1 MTNLLIA
8 TWNVNSIRARLPIIL
23 AWLKKKNPD
32 ILLLQELK
40 ARDNDIPKEEIED
53 LNYNIIAK
61 GQKSYNG
68 VAILSK
74 FPVSDIKYT
83 LPNFE
88 EDEQARYIEGWVNIE
103 NKGLRVASIYAPN
116 GNPIRSDKF
125 TYKTT
130 WLEKFFLHAKSL
142 LEYEEKTILGGDFN
156 ICPSSIDAADEN
168 LILDDAIYQKEP
180 RNIYRKIINSGYFDC
195 YRSFHQSSPGF
206 TYWDYGQA
214 FNNNIG
220 VRIDHFLM
228 SSYAIDICNN
238 VYVDKDPRSLPKP
251 SDHTPLCANIDL

>member
-23 AWLKKKNPD
+23 AWLKEKNPD

-40 ARDNDIPKEEIED
+40 ARDNDIPKEAIED

-88 EDEQARYIEGWVNIE
+88 EDEQARYIEGWINIE

-116 GNPIRSDKF
+116 GNPIESDK
-125 TYKTT
+125 
-130 WLEKFFLHAKSL
+130 L
-142 LEYEEKTILGGDFN
+142 N
-156 ICPSSIDAADEN
+156 
-168 LILDDAIYQKEP
+168 DAIYQKEP

-195 YRSFHQSSPGF
+195 YRSFHESNPGF